1 MDDAGVA
8 KINRIA
14 VRVAFAAILVSVL
27 CGIAAIW
34 LPDGA
39 VRTLVAKVLWS
50 AVVVFLGAG
59 ATMCTVTYFYTG
71 RAGPK

>member
-1 MDDAGVA
+1 MDDSGVT
-8 KINRIA
+8 KINRLA
-14 VRVAFAAILVSVL
+14 VRVAFAAIALGML

-34 LPDGA
+34 LPDGDLRS
-39 VRTLVAKVLWS
+39 VVFKLFWS

-71 RAGPK
+71 RARPK

>member
-1 MDDAGVA
+1 MDDTGVA
-8 KINRIA
+8 RINRIA
-14 VRVAFAAILVSVL
+14 VRVAFAAILVAVV

-34 LPDGA
+34 LPDGY
-39 VRTLVAKVLWS
+39 VRTLVSKVLWS

-71 RAGPK
+71 RARPK